1 MVVKH
6 IKVILIVTGLITML
20 PVLQFL
26 APESMLRLQ
35 GLSVSDD
42 AGMLFTR
49 HWGLVV
55 FCVGALLVYAA
66 KDPLARRP
74 IIAAGLLQKLG
85 LVTLLVMDWSNPTL
99 QGLQAVA
106 VFDAICVALYAA
118 YLLGSGKTPMR
129 NSVE

>member
-6 IKVILIVTGLITML
+6 IKVILILTGLITML
-20 PVLQFL
+20 PVLQFF
-26 APESMLRLQ
+26 APELMLQQQSLY
-35 GLSVSDD
+35 VSDA
-42 AGMLFTR
+42 AGMLFAR

-55 FCVGALLVYAA
+55 FCIGALLVYAG

-74 IIAAGLLQKLG
+74 IIAAGLVQKLG
-85 LVTLLVMDWSNPTL
+85 LVVLLMMDWSNPAL
-99 QGLQAVA
+99 QGLHIVA

-118 YLLGSGKTPMR
+118 YLLGSGKAPMR

>member
-6 IKVILIVTGLITML
+6 IKIILIVTGLITML
-20 PVLQFL
+20 PALQFL
-26 APESMLRLQ
+26 APDPMLQLQ
-35 GLSVSDD
+35 GLSVSDE
-42 AGMLFTR
+42 AGRLFAR

-85 LVTLLVMDWSNPTL
+85 LVTLLVMDWNNPAL
-99 QGLQAVA
+99 QGLHPVA
-106 VFDAICVALYAA
+106 VFDAVCVALYAV
-118 YLLGSGKTPMR
+118 YLVSSGKKPI
-129 NSVE
+129 EKA